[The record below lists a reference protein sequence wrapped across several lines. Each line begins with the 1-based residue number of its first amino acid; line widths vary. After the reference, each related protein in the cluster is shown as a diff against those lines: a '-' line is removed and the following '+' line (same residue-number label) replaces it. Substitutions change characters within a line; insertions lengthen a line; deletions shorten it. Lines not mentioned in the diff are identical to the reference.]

1 MNSRVF
7 VQINC
12 FLWQSFVCFLQLLFC
27 FVLFWTVRQE
37 SFGRP
42 CERNHLASGSPSL
55 SIMLKYILSG
65 RKKMWERYA
74 PTRSRIVPVLKK
86 LRFLFPSIYSRG
98 LKIYF
103 VLVHAC
109 SVDFVSG
116 QLSFYLRV
124 ALLEIP
130 IKWISRD
137 RDNSPR
143 LA

>member
-1 MNSRVF
+1 
-7 VQINC
+7 
-12 FLWQSFVCFLQLLFC
+12 
-27 FVLFWTVRQE
+27 
-37 SFGRP
+37 
-42 CERNHLASGSPSL
+42 
-55 SIMLKYILSG
+55 MLKYILSG
-65 RKKMWERYA
+65 REKMWERYA